1 MQNGLDGDFD
11 APVKCCAVK
20 VARLTDIWGKPPK
33 VSPGFSE
40 AFKIGAGGPPPF
52 QGGTEGR
59 GSRRGMQEGRQP
71 PALFN
76 DATPPRTHRGADV
89 AKRAHLATAAPPV
102 VASVHPLESGR
113 GRSAISGDPVTPCL
127 RGLAIGTGLRAYR
140 GRGGAAGCAA
150 GASEPGVN
158 GRRVG
163 ARGPNLRDGCH
174 RDFQLLLSFRC
185 FEPDLERGG
194 FSNWANH
201 ADPVGFFRQ

>member
-1 MQNGLDGDFD
+1 MLRGESSTSNRHLGQTSEGFARVFRGFQDRGRRTTTFPGRNRRERKSARDAGRAAASSALQRRHSAKNAPWGGRCKKGPFGDRS
-11 APVKCCAVK
+11 APRR
-20 VARLTDIWGKPPK
+20 RLRA
-33 VSPGFSE
+33 SPGE
-40 AFKIGAGGPPPF
+40 RAGAKRYFGGPCH
-52 QGGTEGR
+52 
-59 GSRRGMQEGRQP
+59 
-71 PALFN
+71 
-76 DATPPRTHRGADV
+76 PR
-89 AKRAHLATAAPPV
+89 
-102 VASVHPLESGR
+102 
-113 GRSAISGDPVTPCL
+113 L